1 MLEVVALGGLGEF
14 GMNMLALT
22 WGETTIVVDAGV
34 MFPDP
39 ELLGVDRIIPD
50 LTYLQQ
56 KGRAAALVLTHGHE
70 DHIGG
75 VPHVLAL
82 VDGPIYGT
90 PLTLAMV
97 EPKLEEHGI
106 DGRELIAVK
115 PHDRVTVGPFEIE
128 FIRVT
133 HSIPDCVALAIHTP
147 AGVIVHTG
155 DFKIDQTP
163 LDGEHFDVHRF
174 AQLGSEGV
182 LALFAD
188 STNIDRRGFTGSER
202 EVVDAF
208 EEVFTS
214 APGKLI
220 VAAFA
225 SSIYRMQI
233 LVDLAAQFDRKVAF
247 IGRGMI
253 RNSEIAQRLGYL
265 RIPAGV
271 QIRDSQVGDYP
282 AQDVLCLSTGS
293 QGEPMSALSRIAI
306 DDHRHVKVGPDD
318 TVVLSARSIPGN
330 EKAIGRVINHL
341 ARRGAEV
348 IYEGIKHVHVS
359 GHGSEEELKLMLSLV
374 KPRFFIPVHG
384 EYRQLSQ
391 HGRVAARVFEGR
403 DPRPEIL
410 LAENG
415 DILQF
420 DVDGARIAGKAP
432 VGRILIDD
440 TRTGEVGDEVLRDR
454 RHLAEDGL
462 VVPVVAINKQT
473 GMLEGVP
480 DIITRGFVME
490 NSAGAAR
497 GRRAPAGRGRRSGQP
512 RGAHRSGADQGE
524 AARRAAPLLS
534 ETFGTTAVRA
544 ARHHGDLT
552 REWIDGFAPGQ
563 RIRRRGAVR
572 GRAASGS
579 SRSPA
584 TSRATRSGSSA
595 PARMPTPPTSPGG
608 SARSSPSCRFSCS
621 ATRPTSVRRR
631 W

>member
-50 LTYLQQ
+50 FSYLQQ
-56 KGRAAALVLTHGHE
+56 KGRVAALVLTHGHE
-70 DHIGG
+70 DHIGA
-75 VPHVLAL
+75 VPHVVPLL
-82 VDGPIYGT
+82 DGPIYAT
-90 PLTLAMV
+90 PLTLALV

-106 DGRELIAVK
+106 DGTRLVPVRPRE
-115 PHDRVTVGPFEIE
+115 RVTIGPFVVE

-163 LDGEHFDVHRF
+163 IDGQHFDVHRF
-174 AQLGSEGV
+174 AELGSAGV

-188 STNIDRRGFTGSER
+188 STNIDRRGFTGSEL
-202 EVVDAF
+202 EVVEAF
-208 EEVFTS
+208 EEIFTS
-214 APGKLI
+214 ATGKLI

-247 IGRGMI
+247 VGRGMM
-253 RNSEIAQRLGYL
+253 RTSEIAQRLGYL

-271 QIRDSQVGDYP
+271 QIRDSEVGNYS
-282 AQDVLCLSTGS
+282 AHDVLCLSTGS

-306 DDHRHVKVGPDD
+306 DDHRHVKVGEDD
-318 TVVLSARSIPGN
+318 TVVISARSIPGN

-341 ARRGAEV
+341 ARRGADV
-348 IYEGIKHVHVS
+348 IHEGIKHVHVS

-374 KPRFFIPVHG
+374 RPRYFIPVHG

-391 HGRVAARVFEGR
+391 HARVAKRVFAGR
-403 DPRPEIL
+403 EPKPEIL
-410 LAENG
+410 LIEDG
-415 DILQF
+415 DLLHF
-420 DVDGARIAGKAP
+420 DAAGAQVAGKAP
-432 VGRILIDD
+432 VGRVLIDD

-473 GMLEGVP
+473 GALEGVP

-490 NSAGAAR
+490 HAEALLADGARLLADVVDQASLEER
-497 GRRAPAGRGRRSGQP
+497 TDQGLIKEKLRVELRRFFRKRSGRRPFVLP
-512 RGAHRSGADQGE
+512 VIME
-524 AARRAAPLLS
+524 
-534 ETFGTTAVRA
+534 
-544 ARHHGDLT
+544 
-552 REWIDGFAPGQ
+552 I
-563 RIRRRGAVR
+563 
-572 GRAASGS
+572 
-579 SRSPA
+579 
-584 TSRATRSGSSA
+584 
-595 PARMPTPPTSPGG
+595 
-608 SARSSPSCRFSCS
+608 
-621 ATRPTSVRRR
+621 
-631 W
+631 